1 MNEPLPLTSP
11 NWWPLTR
18 TLSHVYVQAGHGKIA
33 DYGFLLAVNQNRVRV
48 KLDQLNLRNKPP
60 ALESLLLPPGK
71 YELEAHIHNTWMLR
85 QCDEGRRYLRAPYAM
100 FFWAPDV
107 KKVWPSDTPEGS
119 LLDTPEVL
127 KTSPA
132 TTTKAKPDAPP
143 VEKLTPQQEMMFA
156 IFDRGL
162 KDGVPHPKRPT
173 DWHAFVAGEKDE
185 RWKAEND
192 RRPTQK
198 NYPLPHRNTVMTAVK
213 LWYGRKALAHK

>member
-1 MNEPLPLTSP
+1 MPVIWKASKALSVPSQIERATGGKTGECQSPTACMPARNKRAATTSLSNVVAALTRTRIGPVTRASDKSTTGEAAAMNEPLPLTSP

-33 DYGFLLAVNQNRVRV
+33 DYGFLLAVNTRTRVRV

-60 ALESLLLPPGK
+60 TLKSLLLPPGK

-119 LLDTPEVL
+119 LLDTPL
-127 KTSPA
+127 KFSKHPRRQRPRLSP
-132 TTTKAKPDAPP
+132 
-143 VEKLTPQQEMMFA
+143 M
-156 IFDRGL
+156 
-162 KDGVPHPKRPT
+162 
-173 DWHAFVAGEKDE
+173 
-185 RWKAEND
+185 
-192 RRPTQK
+192 
-198 NYPLPHRNTVMTAVK
+198 HR
-213 LWYGRKALAHK
+213 LLRS